1 MFLVGRGQDHF
12 DRQYLNQDIESLEQ
26 FIADV
31 NPYDSRIQLLQ
42 QWLGRKEHEV
52 KNRFNLP
59 TPELQK
65 AD

>member
-1 MFLVGRGQDHF
+1 
-12 DRQYLNQDIESLEQ
+12 
-26 FIADV
+26 
-31 NPYDSRIQLLQ
+31 LLQ